1 MSKDALAASDPRR
14 SAWVAANAGA
24 GKTHTLAN
32 RVTRLLLAGA
42 FGNYIRIESARRIG
56 LAPGW
61 AGDVKA
67 EGNTALR
74 GTRMLLLSPSRRSG
88 ILDRLLS
95 LTRHIE
101 LAAMPE
107 FQDAFVQRM
116 ALG

>member
-1 MSKDALAASDPRR
+1 
-14 SAWVAANAGA
+14 
-24 GKTHTLAN
+24 
-32 RVTRLLLAGA
+32 
-42 FGNYIRIESARRIG
+42 
-56 LAPGW
+56 
-61 AGDVKA
+61 
-67 EGNTALR
+67 
-74 GTRMLLLSPSRRSG
+74 MLLLSPSRRSG